1 MVRAAQ
7 VALEEGRNKGITE
20 LGGRDGSQNEPEHEL
35 MNEPK

>member
-7 VALEEGRNKGITE
+7 VASEEGRNKGITE
-20 LGGRDGSQNEPEHEL
+20 LGGDGSQNEPEHEL